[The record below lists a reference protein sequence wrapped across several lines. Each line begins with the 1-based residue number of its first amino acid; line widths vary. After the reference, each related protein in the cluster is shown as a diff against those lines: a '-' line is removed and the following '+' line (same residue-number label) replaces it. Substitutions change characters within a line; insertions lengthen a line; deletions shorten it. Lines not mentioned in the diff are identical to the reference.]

1 MAYHTSYYS
10 NYVKRK
16 FSMFS
21 FNVVLWNY
29 GIRAEDGRGYT
40 PSPSELVELD
50 ELAAMEEASSTP
62 MRNIDNVPDV
72 LDDNYTP
79 GESRV
84 GSRGPI
90 LRTTCTNTPERNVR
104 GGYVT

>member
-1 MAYHTSYYS
+1 VAQSACHCCEDVRGEWSRSRPCATRQAKAPGTAGTAAVS
-10 NYVKRK
+10 
-16 FSMFS
+16 
-21 FNVVLWNY
+21 
-29 GIRAEDGRGYT
+29 GGRAEDARAYT
-40 PSPSELVELD
+40 PSPSELD

-79 GESRV
+79 GQSRA

-90 LRTTCTNTPERNVR
+90 LRTNCTNTP
-104 GGYVT
+104 